1 MSDYSGQ
8 RDQSGCGISLTQRST
23 LRGAGFHPHHRSIL
37 FVYLH
42 GVTAALR
49 YPSERVA
56 GWDQLP
62 QVERRDLSAGQ
73 YDKQAKADKAR
84 HGRDGRM
91 READQF
97 P

>member
-1 MSDYSGQ
+1 MISAI
-8 RDQSGCGISLTQRST
+8 DQ
-23 LRGAGFHPHHRSIL
+23 GADLAHAKFALSRCRLSSRPRSIL
-37 FVYLH
+37 FIHLH

-49 YPSERVA
+49 YPSQRIA

-73 YDKQAKADKAR
+73 YDKQAEADKAC